1 MHLDKEMLKA
11 YRTFESLEGN
21 LTQEE
26 IWENQVLYK
35 QAMNGDNA
43 TPQPRDQDVQ
53 GRARWDIWNSKKGMP
68 KEEARETFLS
78 NVKSIEAK
86 YSERA

>member
-26 IWENQVLYK
+26 IWEVSYWFYY
-35 QAMNGDNA
+35 
-43 TPQPRDQDVQ
+43 VS
-53 GRARWDIWNSKKGMP
+53 DIP
-68 KEEARETFLS
+68 KRNCE
-78 NVKSIEAK
+78 
-86 YSERA
+86 